1 MFKGR
6 SNRLL
11 SKVVSR
17 EFTSNII
24 LDYEYG
30 SLVSFSK
37 QIVTFALTGVKYG
50 RRRKTIVL
58 YFEKSL
64 NKHGSR
70 SFMLI
75 KIFLPFSF
83 TAVSARLKT

>member
-37 QIVTFALTGVKYG
+37 QIVTFALTGVSTVGDAKQ
-50 RRRKTIVL
+50 
-58 YFEKSL
+58 
-64 NKHGSR
+64 
-70 SFMLI
+70 
-75 KIFLPFSF
+75 
-83 TAVSARLKT
+83 

>member
-50 RRRKTIVL
+50 RRRK
-58 YFEKSL
+58 
-64 NKHGSR
+64 NN
-70 SFMLI
+70 SFV
-75 KIFLPFSF
+75 F
-83 TAVSARLKT
+83 